1 MTKAPRTPTIG
12 GGAAAPRRAPLWV
25 AALAALLFGG
35 GCFTWHRES
44 PRPGATKFGAA
55 VVTLPAR
62 LVGNALVVEAKW
74 DKFGP
79 YHFLI
84 DTGASVTLVS
94 PELAQ
99 RYLAD
104 DVPTPGTPQVRVQS
118 SAGATTLLP
127 ATVLSRLELGKLTF
141 ELVPAL
147 IYDCRALTGQFG
159 IKIDGILAFPL
170 FREAQLTLDYP
181 HSRVIL
187 RPINQPHALP
197 GSTIAFNNT
206 NKSPLIPVRLGDRSF
221 IVLIDSGSDEAFSL
235 NPVGL
240 NPKFAFGPVEGP
252 IVSSLTGDLA
262 EPVGRLADTL
272 YLGQY
277 AVPRP
282 VVDLTTDLSALGGG
296 VLKYFTITFDQEHDE
311 VTFFRDAPDA
321 IAVPGRRSVGLSFSR
336 TPAYWRV
343 VGVLPGSPADRA
355 KVEQGDLVTRI
366 DGQPV
371 TKWDTRRYDQA
382 MANREDIV
390 LTFLNGTRETEK
402 RLTVAELVP

>member
-1 MTKAPRTPTIG
+1 MPEAPRTPPSG
-12 GGAAAPRRAPLWV
+12 RV
-25 AALAALLFGG
+25 AALARRGLALAALAAIVLCA
-35 GCFTWHRES
+35 GCIAWHHES
-44 PRPGATKFGAA
+44 PRPGATRFGAA
-55 VVTLPAR
+55 TVTLPAR
-62 LVGNALVVEAKW
+62 LIGNTLVVAAKW

-99 RYLAD
+99 RYRED
-104 DVPTPGTPQVRVQS
+104 DEPEPAIPQVRVQS

-127 ATVLSRLELGKLTF
+127 ATVISHLELGKLAF
-141 ELVPAL
+141 ERVPAL
-147 IYDCRALTGQFG
+147 IYDCSSLTSQLG

-170 FREAQLTLDYP
+170 FREARLTLDYP
-181 HSRVIL
+181 HSRVVL
-187 RPINQPHALP
+187 RPVDASGAPP

-206 NKSPLIPVRLGDRSF
+206 NKSPLIPVRLGDRTF

-240 NPKFAFGPVEGP
+240 SPKFAFGPVEGP

-282 VVDLTTDLSALGGG
+282 VVDLTADLSALGGG
-296 VLKYFTITFDQEHDE
+296 ILKYFTITFDQEHDE

-321 IAVPGRRSVGLSFSR
+321 IAVPGRRSVGLSFNR

-343 VGVLPGSPADRA
+343 VGVLPGSPADLA
-355 KVEQGDLVTRI
+355 KVEQGDLVTKI
-366 DGQPV
+366 DGEPV
-371 TKWDTRRYDQA
+371 ARWDLRRYDQA
-382 MANREDIV
+382 VANREAIV
-390 LTFLNGTRETEK
+390 VTFLNGTRETDK
-402 RLTVAELVP
+402 RLPVAELVP